1 VSAGGEVSAYDRMV
15 WSEQQLEQWLISG
28 ERRRE
33 LLAYFGEAEYERLR
47 QLAIAAGR
55 VTPDPDRCVIF
66 VPGIMGTQLSLARER
81 PQPDNLL
88 WLDPSDVQQGH
99 LAMLAIPGEA
109 LQAVGPV
116 MYGYLPLKLA
126 LRAAGHAVRSF
137 VYDWRLN
144 IIDSAADLTR
154 QLAVEPARDISLVA
168 HSMGGLLA
176 RIALRGT
183 AGTRV
188 RRLVTLGTP
197 HGGAF
202 APVQAV
208 RGVYP
213 LVRRLAQIDPVN
225 SPELL
230 AREVFSSFHS
240 LYQMLPREG
249 TPDLINT
256 SGWPSTGPQPNAT
269 LLDRVRYLDL
279 GPADPRITAI
289 AGHGF
294 LTTDNVAQVEGEF
307 YYRYSFAGDGTVPTS
322 RAVLAGCKAWYCNV
336 AHGELTRSPL
346 VHAALA
352 QLLSDGTPDL
362 SDAVPAP
369 PKTAPFAASDSEL
382 RRQFSEKIDWN
393 RLDGE
398 QRRAFLDSLNRAPPA
413 AL

>member
-1 VSAGGEVSAYDRMV
+1 
-15 WSEQQLEQWLISG
+15 
-28 ERRRE
+28 
-33 LLAYFGEAEYERLR
+33 
-47 QLAIAAGR
+47 
-55 VTPDPDRCVIF
+55 
-66 VPGIMGTQLSLARER
+66 
-81 PQPDNLL
+81 
-88 WLDPSDVQQGH
+88 
-99 LAMLAIPGEA
+99 
-109 LQAVGPV
+109 
-116 MYGYLPLKLA
+116 
-126 LRAAGHAVRSF
+126 LRAAGHTVRSF

-144 IIDSAADLTR
+144 ISDCAADLTR
-154 QLAVEPARDISLVA
+154 QLAAEKGRDISIVA

-176 RIALRGT
+176 RIALHGA
-183 AGTRV
+183 AGMRV

-213 LVRRLAQIDPVN
+213 LVRRLAQIDPFN
-225 SPELL
+225 SPEAL

-240 LYQMLPREG
+240 LYQMLPR
-249 TPDLINT
+249 DDASNLFHT
-256 SGWPSTGPQPNAT
+256 SSWPSTGPQPNAT
-269 LLDRVRYLDL
+269 LLDRVRYLTL
-279 GPADPRITAI
+279 GGADPRITAI
-289 AGHGF
+289 AGYGF
-294 LTTDNVAQVEGEF
+294 QTPDNVAQVEGEF

-322 RAVLAGCKAWYCNV
+322 RAVLTGCKAWYCNI

-352 QLLSDGTPDL
+352 RLLGDEAPAL
-362 SDAVPAP
+362 SDAPPPAP
-369 PKTAPFAASDSEL
+369 RTPHFVSSDSEL